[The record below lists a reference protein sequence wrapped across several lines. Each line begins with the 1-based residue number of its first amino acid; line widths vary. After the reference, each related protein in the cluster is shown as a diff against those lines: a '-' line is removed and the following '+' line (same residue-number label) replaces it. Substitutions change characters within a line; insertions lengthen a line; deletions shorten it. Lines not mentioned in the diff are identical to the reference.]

1 MVNVPSTPGVY
12 VIEVPG
18 GPRPIGGVG
27 TSTAAFLGV
36 APSRT
41 RNLNEPVACHN
52 WSQFVRTFV
61 QEGDK
66 ATDLARAVFGFFVNG
81 GTRCY
86 VVNVGEGNSI
96 AGDTKRRT
104 GLACLEPIDEIA
116 IVAAP
121 GYTDSGSYDQLL
133 SHCEALGDRVAVLDA
148 PLKVDDT
155 DRLKEMSQN
164 QAPPTVE
171 ADGEPSPRSRPRSGL
186 RPRDSDSG
194 YGAFYFPWIR
204 THEPA
209 EFGRGIVAAP
219 PSGHVAG
226 IYARVDATRG
236 VHKAPANELVRGAI
250 GLEYAVTHAE
260 QAELN
265 RKGVNCIRTIAN
277 GIRVWGART
286 LAPEASESRY
296 INVRRLLNFIK
307 ESIREGTNWTVFEP
321 NDAMLRQSVV
331 RDVSNFLR
339 MQWRTGALVGSR
351 AEEAFFVKCDAENNP
366 PEAVDNGQLIID
378 IGLCPSKPAEFVVF
392 QVTQWSGGTQVEG
405 A

>member
-36 APSRT
+36 ASRT
-41 RNLNEPVACHN
+41 RNLNEPVACNN
-52 WSQFVRTFV
+52 WLQFVRAFV
-61 QEGDK
+61 EEGDR
-66 ATDLARAVFGFFVNG
+66 ATDLARAVFGFFANG

-86 VVNVGEGNSI
+86 VVNVGEGNGI
-96 AGDTKRRT
+96 AGDAKRRT
-104 GLACLEPIDEIA
+104 GLACLEPIDEIS

-121 GYTDSGSYDQLL
+121 GYTDSGSYDHLL

-164 QAPPTVE
+164 QAPASTE
-171 ADGEPSPRSRPRSGL
+171 ADGEPSTRSRARSGL

-194 YGAFYFPWIR
+194 YGAFYFPWLR
-204 THEPA
+204 MHEPA
-209 EFGRGIVAAP
+209 EFGRGIVAVP

-236 VHKAPANELVRGAI
+236 VHKAPANEVIRGAI

-265 RKGVNCIRTIAN
+265 RKGVNCIRTITN

-321 NDAMLRQSVV
+321 NDEMLRQSVV

-392 QVTQWSGGTQVEG
+392 QVTQWSGGAQVEE